1 MKFIAEQKDMKEALS
16 NLSNCVPKTTNI
28 NNVLSGVVMELYDN
42 RLLLK
47 GTNLNIFLQQT
58 VPVESLEEN
67 NIIIQFDI
75 LKSLISKFPDGPI
88 RFELKDNEMVLSQN
102 KIKYNI
108 PIYADVE
115 QFPKEPTVL
124 EGPEFEI
131 KEYLLQGIIKR
142 LIKSVSKQGSTPFM
156 ESMNI
161 NIIDEKSI
169 DFVATDTFRLFLYEY
184 KPTSLIKRFRS
195 REVMISYQTMQNLK
209 SVLGN
214 SEEMIRVRIGESFVN
229 FKIGNKTLKARMVE
243 GNYPKYKSIIP
254 DENQLTVEISK
265 DEMKGSIGRVKTIS
279 KFHSDNSIATI
290 KIKDDDLLLTPL
302 EGSGEE
308 VIPLNEKRGN
318 DKIEISLNADYL
330 TDYLSLSDSEV
341 VEMNFIDKS
350 NPITIKEGNLTYIIM
365 PTRS

>member
-16 NLSNCVPKTTNI
+16 NLSNCVPKTTDI
-28 NNVLSGVVMELYDN
+28 NSVLSGVVMELFDN

-58 VPVESLEEN
+58 VTVEGITEN
-67 NIIIQFDI
+67 KILIQFDI

-88 RFELKDNEMVLSQN
+88 EFELKNNEMVLTQN

-108 PIYADVE
+108 PVYAETD
-115 QFPKEPTVL
+115 QFPEEPKVL

-131 KEYLLQGIIKR
+131 KEFLFQGIIKR
-142 LIKSVSKQGSTPFM
+142 LIKAVSKQGSTPFL

-161 NIIDEKSI
+161 NIIDEKTI

-184 KPTSLIKRFRS
+184 SPVSLIKRFRA
-195 REVMISYQTMQNLK
+195 REFMISYQTMQNLK

-214 SEEMIRVRIGESFVN
+214 SENMIKIKVGETFVN
-229 FKIGNKTLKARMVE
+229 FKIGNKILKARLVE
-243 GNYPKYKSIIP
+243 GHYPKYRTIIP
-254 DENQLTVEISK
+254 DSNQITIEVPQNEI
-265 DEMKGSIGRVKTIS
+265 KGSVGRIKTIS

-290 KIKDDDLLLTPL
+290 NIKDNELLLTPL

-308 VIPLNEKRGN
+308 VIPISDKKGI

-330 TDYLSLSDSEV
+330 TDYLGLSNTEV
-341 VEMNFIDKS
+341 IEMNFIDKT